1 MKHINPCVFVYHISR
16 SSARDDSLK
25 GMPSRWQYLQ
35 TFTVGMTS
43 LLAGASVVHTVY
55 NPSTKLPI
63 ETRLLIAKA
72 EAREAK

>member
-1 MKHINPCVFVYHISR
+1 
-16 SSARDDSLK
+16 
-25 GMPSRWQYLQ
+25 MPNRWQYLQ
-35 TFTVGMTS
+35 TFAVGMTS

-55 NPSTKLPI
+55 KPSTQIPT

>member
-1 MKHINPCVFVYHISR
+1 
-16 SSARDDSLK
+16 
-25 GMPSRWQYLQ
+25 MPSRLQYLQ
-35 TFTVGMTS
+35 TFAVGMTS